1 MYLMKKV
8 ITLKQLFYKIIHL
21 SEIFLISINI
31 QDNGISDN
39 RIK

>member
-1 MYLMKKV
+1 MKKV
-8 ITLKQLFYKIIHL
+8 IILKELLKIIHL

-31 QDNGISDN
+31 QDNRISDN

>member
-1 MYLMKKV
+1 MKKV
-8 ITLKQLFYKIIHL
+8 IILKELFKIIHL

-31 QDNGISDN
+31 QNNRISDN